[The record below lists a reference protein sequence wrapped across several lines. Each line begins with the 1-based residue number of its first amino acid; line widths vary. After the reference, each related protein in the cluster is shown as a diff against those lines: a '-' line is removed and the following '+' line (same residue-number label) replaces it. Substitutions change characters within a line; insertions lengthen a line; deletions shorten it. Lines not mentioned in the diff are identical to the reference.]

1 MKKLKTMTKWQL
13 QPIIL
18 AAVLVILMLVFGIV
32 NPVFLTWDAIHSILL
47 NAVPV
52 AIVAIGMC
60 VAQTAGY
67 FDMAVGMVG
76 TVAGLLCGQVLTDT
90 GNVFLAVIVGLIFG
104 ILAGVVSGFLV
115 SGLHMNAFITTYA
128 MQSIY
133 KGIVFIWTNGF
144 PIRLFGDE
152 FSSFTKWGSLMV
164 GGIIQFPIIIT
175 VVLYVIV
182 FLFMKYRKLGRTI
195 YLVGGNEDCAHI
207 SGINVKAVQFFVFM
221 LSDFLAAAAGIV
233 FASRVQNATTAI
245 GETWCMEA
253 IAAGLMGGTIAGRSN
268 LWNVLMGVIIVYIVK
283 NGLVIVGLSDYYQYI
298 ALGLILFMA
307 VALQRQKTSR

>member
-1 MKKLKTMTKWQL
+1 MSKIKNMSKWQL

-18 AAVLVILMLVFGIV
+18 GAVLILLMLVFGVI
-32 NPVFLTWDAIHSILL
+32 NPVFLKWDAIHSILL

-52 AIVAIGMC
+52 AIVGIGMC

-67 FDMAVGMVG
+67 FDLAVGMVG
-76 TVAGLLCGQVLTDT
+76 AVAGLICASILTHT
-90 GNVFLAVIVGLIFG
+90 GNVPLAVITGLVYG

-133 KGIVFIWTNGF
+133 RGIVFIWTNGF
-144 PIRLFGDE
+144 PIRLFGEE
-152 FSSFTKWGSLMV
+152 FNNFTKWGSLMV
-164 GGIIQFPIIIT
+164 GGIIQFPILVTII
-175 VVLYVIV
+175 LYVLV

-195 YLVGGNEDCAHI
+195 FLVGGNEQCAHI

-221 LSDFLAAAAGIV
+221 LCDFLAAFAGIL
-233 FASRVQNATTAI
+233 FASRIQNASTQL
-245 GETWCMEA
+245 GDTWVMES

-268 LWNVLMGVIIVYIVK
+268 LWNVLLGVIIVYVVK

-298 ALGLILFMA
+298 ALGLILFLA
-307 VALQRQKTSR
+307 VAAQRQKISR